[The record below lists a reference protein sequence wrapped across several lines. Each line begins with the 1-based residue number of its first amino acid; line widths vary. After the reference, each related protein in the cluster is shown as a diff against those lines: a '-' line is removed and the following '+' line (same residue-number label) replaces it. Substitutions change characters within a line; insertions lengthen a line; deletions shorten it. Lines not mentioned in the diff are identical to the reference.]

1 MRAGGR
7 VHPRNEILGW
17 VQEGRIA
24 ARELRKALEVGGA
37 LPSAGAWRQFLDR
50 LLLFMGVLLVGAG
63 VVFFLAYNWRELGRF
78 AKFGLVELPLLGAL
92 AVLWRLGLD
101 RPAGKAT
108 LLLAALLAGALLAL
122 VGQTYQTGAD
132 TFELFAAWAAAI
144 VPWALVGRF
153 PALWVL
159 WLALVNLA
167 VSLYFQAFHG
177 FLGVALGPERQMW
190 VLLAVNGTALIAWEI
205 TAGLRSRWAQRLVA
219 TGVAAIVTALAVVA
233 IFDPRSTAWA
243 NSLAWL
249 GWAAATYAAYRRLVQ
264 DLFMLALGALSVIV
278 VSATFVAKLIELRE
292 PGSFLFM
299 GLFVI
304 ALSAAAGYWLRR
316 IAAREHT

>member
-1 MRAGGR
+1 MN
-7 VHPRNEILGW
+7 PRNEILDW

-24 ARELRKALEVGGA
+24 ARDLRKALEAGGA
-37 LPSAGAWRQFLDR
+37 LPSAGEWRRFLDR
-50 LLLFMGVLLVGAG
+50 LLLFLGVLLAGAG
-63 VVFFLAYNWRELGRF
+63 MVFFLAYNWRELGRF
-78 AKFGLVELPLLGAL
+78 AKFGLVEGPLLAAL

-132 TFELFAAWAAAI
+132 TFELFAAWALAI

-153 PALWVL
+153 SALWIL

-177 FLGVALGPERQMW
+177 LLGIAFGPERQMW
-190 VLLAVNGTALIAWEI
+190 VLLAVDGAALVAWEI
-205 TAGLRSRWAQRLVA
+205 AGGLRGRWAQRLVA
-219 TGVAAIVTALAVVA
+219 TGIAALATALAVAA
-233 IFDPRSTAWA
+233 ILDPRAKASIDWIVW
-243 NSLAWL
+243 LAW
-249 GWAAATYAAYRRLVQ
+249 GAATYAVYRRLVK
-264 DLFMLALGALSVIV
+264 DLYMLALGALSVIV
-278 VSATFVAKLIELRE
+278 VSTTFIGKLVEFRE

-304 ALSAAAGYWLRR
+304 GLSAAAGYWLRR
-316 IAAREHT
+316 IAAEVSR